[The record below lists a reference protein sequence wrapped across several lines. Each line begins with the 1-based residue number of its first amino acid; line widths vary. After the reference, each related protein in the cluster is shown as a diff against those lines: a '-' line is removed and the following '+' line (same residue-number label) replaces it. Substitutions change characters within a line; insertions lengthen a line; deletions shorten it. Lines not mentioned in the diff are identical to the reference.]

1 MLKTGK
7 FFIAFCAM
15 AVISAAGGA
24 QLSGTAAVN
33 VTSDTATVAK
43 NMAMDEARRQ
53 IITDALGQYANR
65 EQLRDAISSA
75 SASELTGLIA
85 SSGIDGEK
93 LSDTTYSANITMTLD
108 RDAARKWLT
117 ERDVQN
123 WLPMETG
130 GDTFVVLATLT
141 DKMSGWMDLNRIARA
156 QQVNIDTKQISGSQV
171 MFELPAAVRAS
182 FTIALR
188 DSGWRYSASDG
199 VLRISK

>member
-15 AVISAAGGA
+15 AVISAADGA

-171 MFELPAAVRAS
+171 MFELPAAARAS

>member
-1 MLKTGK
+1 
-7 FFIAFCAM
+7 M
-15 AVISAAGGA
+15 AVVSTANGA
-24 QLSGTAAVN
+24 QLSGSATVN

-43 NMAMDEARRQ
+43 NMALDEARRQ

-65 EQLRDAISSA
+65 EQLRDAISNA

-85 SSGIDGEK
+85 SSGIDGER
-93 LSDTTYSANITMTLD
+93 LSDTTYSANITMTVD
-108 RDAARKWLT
+108 RDAARRWLA

-130 GDTFVVLATLT
+130 GDTFVVLATMT
-141 DKMSGWMDLNRIARA
+141 DKIAGWMDLNRIARA
-156 QQVNIDTKQISGSQV
+156 QQIIIDTKQISGPQV
-171 MFELPAAVRAS
+171 MFELPVSARVS

-188 DSGWRYSASDG
+188 DAGWRYSAADG